1 MLLEPPPFQEA
12 DRCDV
17 CKCAFGAFRRRFV
30 GSEVII
36 LSAIFVLVMHNF
48 TPNYLF
54 PPCSTIAAVVEGHCV
69 TNTPQSKRS
78 VFFFLGLWFLCPLD
92 IQSITLPQFGIYSN
106 VRVCADCIS
115 NGVGSWA
122 VNHQAT
128 TRLVNSITD
137 QVCRLDIE
145 AEVEPQTKMGTQY
158 QTNATVIECKCGMPL
173 CICQAPATTTETAS
187 IQAKAASATASASA
201 SHLHPKPKKMD
212 AISKTRASSSSNKPS
227 SIFNHGQMTSGV
239 VDKPQK
245 DYEASGEGLREAI
258 KDDDSAAVRKLVSQ
272 GVDANYQDRQGMSLL
287 HLAAVFNRTDIVFI
301 LMESG
306 ASLDCRNAQGET
318 PLDCAPATLQYK
330 MRKKIQESGEADPQT
345 SV

>member
-17 CKCAFGAFRRRFV
+17 CKCAFGAFRRR
-30 GSEVII
+30 
-36 LSAIFVLVMHNF
+36 H
-48 TPNYLF
+48 
-54 PPCSTIAAVVEGHCV
+54 HCRCCGRSLCHEHS
-69 TNTPQSKRS
+69 SK
-78 VFFFLGLWFLCPLD
+78 
-92 IQSITLPQFGIYSN
+92 QTTLPQFGIYSN

-187 IQAKAASATASASA
+187 IQ
-201 SHLHPKPKKMD
+201 
-212 AISKTRASSSSNKPS
+212 
-227 SIFNHGQMTSGV
+227 
-239 VDKPQK
+239 
-245 DYEASGEGLREAI
+245 
-258 KDDDSAAVRKLVSQ
+258 
-272 GVDANYQDRQGMSLL
+272 
-287 HLAAVFNRTDIVFI
+287 
-301 LMESG
+301 
-306 ASLDCRNAQGET
+306 
-318 PLDCAPATLQYK
+318 
-330 MRKKIQESGEADPQT
+330 
-345 SV
+345 